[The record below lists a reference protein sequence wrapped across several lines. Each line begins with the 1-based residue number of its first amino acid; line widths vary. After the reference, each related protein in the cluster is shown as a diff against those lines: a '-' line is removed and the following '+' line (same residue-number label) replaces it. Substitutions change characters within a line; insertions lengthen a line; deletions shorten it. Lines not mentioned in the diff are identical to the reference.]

1 LLTGLVFGLA
11 PVFGSLG
18 FSVREA
24 LQQEGRSASGSVAL
38 RRTRQVLVVAQLGLS
53 LTLLIA
59 AGLLAKSFWGLRNTD
74 PGFRPE
80 NLLTARIALTGPAYR
95 TLQRQD
101 EFFQHV
107 TEEVARLP
115 GVESVA
121 LSNSI
126 PPGLGRNALTFTI
139 EGKPAPPRDQ
149 EPRSNFI
156 VPSDNYFSTFSVP
169 LLAGRGLNSSDR
181 ADSPRVLVVN
191 DTFRRL
197 NFPGEEAV
205 GQRIKFG
212 NVTYTIVGV
221 VADTRHYGFEQ
232 EVAPMIFASMHQQD
246 NPQMLNRRWITIR
259 TKGDQPG
266 LAGALT
272 RIVSSIDHDQPVAD
286 IRTIEERISNS
297 LGSRRF
303 NAALIGSF
311 ALAAVFLGA
320 IGVYGVMSYL
330 VGLRLHEM
338 GIRLALGAQPPQIL
352 GMVLKEGVVLG
363 LLGAIIGVAGA
374 LGLSQY
380 LGSLLF
386 GVSAH
391 DTAVFATLTAALF
404 AVVIA
409 ATFIPGRQ
417 ASKTDPL
424 TALRHD

>member
-1 LLTGLVFGLA
+1 
-11 PVFGSLG
+11 
-18 FSVREA
+18 
-24 LQQEGRSASGSVAL
+24 
-38 RRTRQVLVVAQLGLS
+38 
-53 LTLLIA
+53 
-59 AGLLAKSFWGLRNTD
+59 
-74 PGFRPE
+74 
-80 NLLTARIALTGPAYR
+80 
-95 TLQRQD
+95 
-101 EFFQHV
+101 
-107 TEEVARLP
+107 
-115 GVESVA
+115 
-121 LSNSI
+121 
-126 PPGLGRNALTFTI
+126 
-139 EGKPAPPRDQ
+139 
-149 EPRSNFI
+149 
-156 VPSDNYFSTFSVP
+156 
-169 LLAGRGLNSSDR
+169 
-181 ADSPRVLVVN
+181 VVN